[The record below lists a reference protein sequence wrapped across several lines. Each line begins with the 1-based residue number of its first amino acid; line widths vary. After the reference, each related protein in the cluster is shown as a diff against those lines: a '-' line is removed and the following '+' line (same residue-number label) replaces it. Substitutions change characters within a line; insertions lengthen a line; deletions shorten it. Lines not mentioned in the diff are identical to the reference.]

1 MKAQKS
7 NIPAGLKP
15 LRGAIIPGEK
25 IRLREKKLTD
35 VRTDYRW
42 QSDAELA
49 KLDAAPALVMSFTLY
64 LLDYTTVI
72 HDHSQD
78 RYPLSVE
85 TPEGKHIGN
94 CTLYDIDEKRG
105 EGQVGI
111 MIGDKEY
118 WSRGYGTD
126 VMTTFTSYI
135 FQNSNLN
142 RLYLKTL
149 EWNIRAQKCFAKSGF
164 TQCGYMQRD
173 GYNFMLMELYRDQWE
188 KRQRAARENPSQI
201 S

>member
-1 MKAQKS
+1 MKAQK
-7 NIPAGLKP
+7 NCVPAGLKP
-15 LRGAIIPGEK
+15 LRGIVIPGGK
-25 IRLREKKLTD
+25 IKLREKKLTD

-42 QSDAELA
+42 QSDPELA
-49 KLDAAPALVMSFTLY
+49 KLDAAPALIMSFTLY
-64 LLDYTTVI
+64 LLDYTTAVR
-72 HDHSQD
+72 DRSPD
-78 RYPLSVE
+78 RYPLAVE

-111 MIGDKEY
+111 MIGDKDY

-126 VMTTFTSYI
+126 VMTTFTGYI

-149 EWNIRAQKCFAKSGF
+149 DWNSRAQKCFNKSGF
-164 TQCGYMQRD
+164 THCGYLQRD

-188 KRQRAARENPSQI
+188 KRQSAGCENTLKI

>member
-1 MKAQKS
+1 MKAQK
-7 NIPAGLKP
+7 NYIPAGLKP
-15 LRGAIIPGEK
+15 LHGAVIPGEK

-42 QSDAELA
+42 QSDPELA
-49 KLDAAPALVMSFTLY
+49 NLDAAPTLVMSFTLY
-64 LLDYTTVI
+64 LLDYTSVI
-72 HDHSQD
+72 HDHSPD
-78 RYPLSVE
+78 RYPLAVE

-111 MIGDKEY
+111 MIGDKDY

-126 VMTTFTSYI
+126 VITTFTGHI

-149 EWNIRAQKCFAKSGF
+149 DWNIRAQKCFSRCGF
-164 TQCGYMQRD
+164 TQCGWLQRD

-188 KRQRAARENPSQI
+188 KRQRAGRENPIKI

>member
-1 MKAQKS
+1 MKAQK
-7 NIPAGLKP
+7 NYVPAGMKP
-15 LRGAIIPGEK
+15 LHGLVIPGEK
-25 IRLREKKLTD
+25 TKLREKKLTD

-42 QSDAELA
+42 QSDPELA
-49 KLDAAPALVMSFTLY
+49 RLDAAPSLDMSFTLY
-64 LLDYTTVI
+64 LLDYTTAV
-72 HDHSQD
+72 HDHSPD
-78 RYPLSVE
+78 RYPLAVE

-118 WSRGYGTD
+118 WSHGYGTD
-126 VMTTFTSYI
+126 VMTTFTAYI

-149 EWNIRAQKCFAKSGF
+149 DWNIRAQKCFTKAGF
-164 TQCGYMQRD
+164 TQCGELQRD

-188 KRQRAARENPSQI
+188 KRQRAGRENPTQPS
-201 S
+201 

>member
-1 MKAQKS
+1 MKAQK
-7 NIPAGLKP
+7 NYVPAGLKP
-15 LRGAIIPGEK
+15 LRGVIIPGEK
-25 IRLREKKLTD
+25 IKLREKKLTD

-42 QSDAELA
+42 QSDPELA
-49 KLDAAPALVMSFTLY
+49 KLDAAPPLIMSFTLY
-64 LLDYTTVI
+64 LLDYTTAV
-72 HDHSQD
+72 HDHSPD
-78 RYPLSVE
+78 RYPLAVE

-111 MIGDKEY
+111 MIGDKDY
-118 WSRGYGTD
+118 WSRGYGMD
-126 VMTTFTSYI
+126 AMTTLTSYI

-149 EWNIRAQKCFAKSGF
+149 DWNIRAQKCFTKCGF
-164 TQCGYMQRD
+164 TPCGRLERD

-188 KRQRAARENPSQI
+188 KRQRAARETA
-201 S
+201 